1 MAVACSGRAGGLG
14 SRVSNSAS
22 ESQRMGKG
30 DGWFGESAAG
40 QGSEGGAGGW
50 AGVDW
55 GLLRESFWAKVSG
68 RESASVWAFVSFA
81 SGLVSVTGGGAGLAK
96 GLVGAADPDADL
108 GAKGFVEADDALAKG
123 FARAVVAVPGFT
135 PKSAS
140 PSPRVAALGAGAA
153 CVAFSFPA
161 DCCLSLLS
169 AAFCASCEALT
180 PLIARMD
187 PSFLRQLFLL
197 QAKMYSRR
205 SWPGNRS
212 GSSALSWRRRT
223 MRSLQT
229 LHLASAADGALEE
242 SIQSYM
248 DELASSSGLWKKDG
262 VNRKGLGGVLG
273 VHRGDLFL
281 RRWHRSRHI
290 RATRWFL

>member
-1 MAVACSGRAGGLG
+1 LG

-30 DGWFGESAAG
+30 DGWFRESAAG

-55 GLLRESFWAKVSG
+55 GLLRDSFWAKVSG
-68 RESASVWAFVSFA
+68 RESVSACAAFA
-81 SGLVSVTGGGAGLAK
+81 SGLVSVAGGGVGLAK
-96 GLVGAADPDADL
+96 GLADAAEVDADL
-108 GAKGFVEADDALAKG
+108 GAKGFVEAEDALAKG
-123 FARAVVAVPGFT
+123 FARTVVAVLGFT

-153 CVAFSFPA
+153 GVAFSFPA

-273 VHRGDLFL
+273 VHRGGLFL
-281 RRWHRSRHI
+281 RRWHRPRHI